1 MAPAEGSIATQDV
14 HLQQKKLSVA
24 IKRKRPQYLD
34 KQQQLELVF
43 AAQELFGLGDL
54 DLSPTGSD
62 DEDECEVRVGC
73 MDIWQDMDCLTLLKE
88 GVLADTGNLEE
99 NRRIRRRV
107 SNYFWKEQKLFF
119 KNLVVPRPEERLPLV
134 RQMHEDIGH
143 FGEHRTLAE
152 IRRRYF

>member
-1 MAPAEGSIATQDV
+1 
-14 HLQQKKLSVA
+14 
-24 IKRKRPQYLD
+24 
-34 KQQQLELVF
+34 LELVL
-43 AAQELFGLGDL
+43 AAHELSEFGDP

-62 DEDECEVRVGC
+62 EEDECEVRAGC

-88 GVLADTGNLEE
+88 GVLADAGNLEE
-99 NRRIRRRV
+99 NRRIRRKV
-107 SNYFWKEQKLFF
+107 SNYCWKEQKLFF

-152 IRRRYF
+152 IRRRYFWHTRTADVRAVVRECQQCQLGKS

>member
-1 MAPAEGSIATQDV
+1 
-14 HLQQKKLSVA
+14 
-24 IKRKRPQYLD
+24 
-34 KQQQLELVF
+34 
-43 AAQELFGLGDL
+43 
-54 DLSPTGSD
+54 
-62 DEDECEVRVGC
+62 

>member
-1 MAPAEGSIATQDV
+1 M
-14 HLQQKKLSVA
+14 A
-24 IKRKRPQYLD
+24 IKRKRRQYLD
-34 KQQQLELVF
+34 KQQQLELVL
-43 AAQELFGLGDL
+43 AAQELFGLGDP

-107 SNYFWKEQKLFF
+107 SNYCWKEQKLFF
-119 KNLVVPRPEERLPLV
+119 KNLVVPRPEERLLLV
-134 RQMHEDIGH
+134 RQMHEDIRH

-152 IRRRYF
+152 IR